1 MKLPVCLLA
10 LLLTLPAV
18 GGESEEASTA
28 VRIMSFNVRYGTA
41 RDGENHWEKRKDLLI
56 GTIQA
61 FAPDLLGTQEALAF
75 QRDSLAAALPD
86 HAVLGVGREDG
97 RDQGEMTA
105 VYYRRGRF
113 DLLASGHFWLS
124 ETPDQPGS
132 KSWDSSLPRMA
143 TWVRLRDRRA
153 PAALPVLF
161 INTHFDHQG
170 AQARLESARLL
181 RTRLETAASSNRVV
195 VTGDFNAGEG
205 SPPYLALFGAGPGAD
220 AGAVLRDSWRLAH
233 PQPVAAEGT
242 FNGFQVTA
250 ASGARIDWIGVSRG
264 WRVDSAAIDHTAR
277 DGRTPSDH
285 FPITAILIPE

>member
-1 MKLPVCLLA
+1 MKLPACLLA
-10 LLLTLPAV
+10 LLLTLPVMGQVEDAP
-18 GGESEEASTA
+18 AA
-28 VRIMSFNVRYGTA
+28 VRVMSFNVRYGTA

-61 FAPDLLGTQEALAF
+61 FAPDLLGTQEMLDF
-75 QRDSLAAALPD
+75 QRDFLAAALPG
-86 HAVLGVGREDG
+86 HAALGVGREDG
-97 RDQGEMTA
+97 RAKGEMTA
-105 VYYRRGRF
+105 VYYRRDRF
-113 DLLASGHFWLS
+113 ELLEGGHFWLS

-153 PAALPVLF
+153 PAGLPVLF

-181 RTRLETAASSNRVV
+181 RTRVETAASSNRVV

-220 AGAVLRDSWRLAH
+220 AVLRI
-233 PQPVAAEGT
+233 G
-242 FNGFQVTA
+242 
-250 ASGARIDWIGVSRG
+250 AS
-264 WRVDSAAIDHTAR
+264 
-277 DGRTPSDH
+277 PM
-285 FPITAILIPE
+285 